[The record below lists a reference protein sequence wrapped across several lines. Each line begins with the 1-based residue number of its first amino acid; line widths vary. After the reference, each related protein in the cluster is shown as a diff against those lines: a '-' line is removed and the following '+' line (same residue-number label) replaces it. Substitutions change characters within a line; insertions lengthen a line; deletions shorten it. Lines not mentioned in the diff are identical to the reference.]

1 MKGKKITLAACCCT
15 LLLGSCSHRL
25 FDVTMISS
33 KNVPI
38 GQEITLK
45 QADQR
50 VTGVDSK
57 GMILTFPLGIPDVKE
72 AVDKA
77 IEQYPGA
84 VALSN
89 AVVKSKYWNAIFYGK
104 TKYVV
109 EGNPVYID
117 GGTADATQTVQHGA
131 AANQPANALQIVH
144 EVKANETIATIAAT
158 YNVSVRDVIAWNH
171 LTSSNLTTGMRLVIY
186 M

>member
-1 MKGKKITLAACCCT
+1 MKGKKITLAAFCCT
-15 LLLGSCSHRL
+15 LLLGGCSHRL
-25 FDVTMISS
+25 FDVTLISS
-33 KNVPI
+33 KNVPL
-38 GQEITLK
+38 GQEVTLK

-72 AVDKA
+72 AVDDA
-77 IEQYPGA
+77 IEKYPGA

-89 AVVKSKYWNAIFYGK
+89 AVVKSKGWNAIFYGK

-117 GGTADATQTVQHGA
+117 KDAAVAQAVQPAAGA
-131 AANQPANALQIVH
+131 SQPANALQIVH

-158 YNVSVRDVIAWNH
+158 YNVSVRDVVAWNH
-171 LTSSNLTTGMRLVIY
+171 LTSSNLTAGMRLVIY
-186 M
+186 MK